1 MACCKTDCS
10 SVVSMLNPRKGQLQ
24 QAVDFLVQNQ
34 QRFEKD
40 ERQLELPS
48 WNGSKKE

>member
-1 MACCKTDCS
+1 
-10 SVVSMLNPRKGQLQ
+10 MLNPRKGQLQ

-34 QRFEKD
+34 RRFEKD